1 MNDKERRNGK
11 ARPVAGCVCGVKFST
26 CVSGGGFPSH
36 ESIIFSLSLPQHDPS
51 LVIQTVKKKSNY
63 ERDPFVVSHTHMK
76 ANLDTKFFSSPFLYR
91 VFIHFLLVGSR

>member
-11 ARPVAGCVCGVKFST
+11 ARPVAGCVCGVKFYLRF
-26 CVSGGGFPSH
+26 GWRFPSH

-76 ANLDTKFFSSPFLYR
+76 ANLDTKFFSSPFLYL